1 MSWNLI
7 VNTKGIQ
14 MTKRISKGV
23 PYSVVVILMMIAF
36 VVGAGV
42 GIGGWIYIQSGS
54 GEASRTIDEAIAD
67 VNNTNDS
74 TDTTT
79 IVDDTDDS
87 SDAQTLDEVAS
98 EPMTFSIDA
107 TQSEVSFTLEEDLR
121 GVRTTV
127 VGTTTEVGGT
137 INVDMANTS
146 ASTLGTIAV
155 NARTIATDNDFRNR
169 ALRSDI
175 LKTAQDDYEFIIFE
189 PTSLSNFSAESVSVG
204 DTLTF
209 DITGDLTITGV
220 TQTVT
225 FNASVTVDSET
236 QLSGSATAN
245 VLYADFG
252 LVIPSVPSVANVTD
266 DVDLAITFVA
276 TIAE

>member
-1 MSWNLI
+1 
-7 VNTKGIQ
+7 
-14 MTKRISKGV
+14 MTKRISSGV
-23 PYSVVVILMMIAF
+23 PYSAVAILMVIAF
-36 VVGAGV
+36 AAGAAAGV
-42 GIGGWIYIQSGS
+42 GGWIYIQSGS

-67 VNNTNDS
+67 VDNTDDS
-74 TDTTT
+74 TDSVTV
-79 IVDDTDDS
+79 VDDNGDDT
-87 SDAQTLDEVAS
+87 SDSQTADEVVS

-146 ASTLGTIAV
+146 ASTLGTVAV

-189 PTSLSNFSAESVSVG
+189 PTSLSNFSAESVNVG

-266 DVDLAITFVA
+266 DVDLAINFVA